1 MVRRVMGPGPA
12 IDLARLF
19 PGDSEMARRMRA
31 HDWSGT
37 PLAKPASWPESLRFA
52 LGICL
57 TSRFPMHVWWGPSL
71 TFFYNDGYIPFLG
84 SAKHPAVLGRSGR
97 EAWSEIWETIG
108 PMIERVFATGE
119 ASWSEDIPMFFDR
132 ALPKEEVYV
141 TFSFSPIL
149 GEGQRVDGVF
159 CACTETTEKLLSNRR
174 LDTLRKL
181 AIQATVARAV
191 DDACRAAIGAMA
203 SNPDDLPFAAIYRA
217 EEGDSAWLVAAVGTT
232 TGGEGLPTTVAW
244 DGEGDDRLSIRA
256 AARGRRAVEI
266 QGIEVQLESAPWPEP
281 ICSAMAVPIRGPS
294 HDRIAGV
301 LVAGFS
307 PRRPVDA
314 EYRSFFELVAGH
326 IATAITVARAYEEER
341 RRAEELA
348 AVDRAKTAFF
358 SNVSHEF
365 RTPLTLLL
373 GPLEEEIRTNA
384 VARERLTIIHRNALR
399 LLKLVNTLLDFSRIE
414 AGRIQAVYEPIDLAA
429 LTADLASIF
438 RSAIEIS
445 GLRLIVSC
453 VPARDPTYVDREMWE
468 KIVFN
473 LLSNALKFTFKG
485 SIEVSFGQ
493 RGKEVQLTV
502 ADTGVGI
509 PPAELPRVFE
519 RFHRVRGA
527 RSRSH
532 DGAGIGLALVQE
544 LVRLHHGDVLVHSVE
559 NRGTT
564 FTVSIPTGRGHLRDE
579 DIGAERTSP
588 STAIHGSVFA
598 EEAASWARNELP
610 PPARRET
617 TGSREAN
624 RDGGRNRI
632 FLADDDADMR
642 RYVTGLLRGE
652 GHDVY
657 AFPDGA
663 AALAAARERAPDLV
677 LADVMMPAL
686 DGFGLVAALRADPGL
701 RAVPVLL
708 LSGRAGEEESVSGL
722 RRGADDYIAKPFSA
736 RELCVRVR
744 AHLDM
749 RELRAAIA
757 REREAVQAARVALIA
772 RLDLAQE
779 DQRYHV
785 ARDLRDRIAQ
795 TVAAIGLLANAARN
809 GGPLPPK
816 AEESLS
822 QIQRAAAELGTEV
835 HAVAMRLRPTA
846 LDDLGLSAAVA
857 HLVTSWSSQAK
868 VEADFQDSLG
878 SSARLAR
885 NVETTIYRLV
895 QEALSNIERHAGAR
909 RANVTLARHADR
921 IIVMVE
927 DDGRGFEPSSVPE
940 DRIGLPGMR
949 ERVAILGGT
958 FSLESTP
965 GGGTAVIARIP
976 AEPPA
981 S

>member
-1 MVRRVMGPGPA
+1 MVRRVMGPEAA

-19 PGDSEMARRMRA
+19 PGDSEMAGRMRA
-31 HDWSGT
+31 FDWSRTALGE
-37 PLAKPASWPESLRFA
+37 PATWPQNLRVA

-57 TSRFPMHVWWGPSL
+57 ASRFPMHVWWGRSL
-71 TFFYNDGYIPFLG
+71 TLFYNDAFISFLG
-84 SAKHPAVLGRSGR
+84 PAKHPAVLGRSGR
-97 EAWSEIWETIG
+97 EAWSEIWEMIG
-108 PMIERVFATGE
+108 PMVERVFATGQ
-119 ASWSEDIPMFFDR
+119 ASWSEDALMFFDR
-132 ALPKEEVYV
+132 ALPKEEVCV
-141 TFSFSPIL
+141 TCSFSPVL
-149 GEGQRVDGVF
+149 GEGNRVDGLF
-159 CACTETTEKLLSNRR
+159 CACTETTETLLGNRR
-174 LDTLRKL
+174 MDTLRKL
-181 AIQATVARAV
+181 AVQASVARAV
-191 DDACRAAIGAMA
+191 DEACRAAIGVIA

-217 EEGDSAWLVAAVGTT
+217 EEGDSAWLVAAAGKATM
-232 TGGEGLPTTVAW
+232 GEWLPTTVAW

-256 AARGRRAVEI
+256 AARGHRAVEI
-266 QGIEVQLESAPWPEP
+266 QGIEIHLEGAPWPEP
-281 ICSAMAVPIRGPS
+281 IRSALAVPIRGAAHEP
-294 HDRIAGV
+294 IAGV
-301 LVAGFS
+301 LIAGFS
-307 PRRPVDA
+307 PRRPIDA
-314 EYRSFFELVAGH
+314 AYRSFFELVASH
-326 IATAITVARAYEEER
+326 VATAMAAARAYEDER
-341 RRAEELA
+341 RRADELA
-348 AVDRAKTAFF
+348 TLDRAKTAFF

-384 VARERLTIIHRNALR
+384 GARERLMIVHRNALR

-414 AGRIQAVYEPIDLAA
+414 AGRIQAVYEPIDLAG
-429 LTADLASIF
+429 LTAELASIF

-445 GLRLIVSC
+445 GLRLVVSC
-453 VPARDPTYVDREMWE
+453 DPARDPTYVDREMWE

-485 SIEVSFGQ
+485 SIEVRLGQ
-493 RGKEVQLTV
+493 RGKHVQLTV

-509 PPAELPRVFE
+509 PAAELPRVFE

-527 RSRSH
+527 RSRTH

-544 LVRLHHGDVLVHSVE
+544 LVRLHHGDVRVQSVE
-559 NRGTT
+559 NGGTT

-579 DIGAERTSP
+579 DIGAARTSP
-588 STAIHGSVFA
+588 STAMHGSLFA
-598 EEAASWARNELP
+598 EEAALWARNDLLTSGG
-610 PPARRET
+610 RET
-617 TGSREAN
+617 TGSREVK
-624 RDGGRNRI
+624 RDGARKRI
-632 FLADDDADMR
+632 LLADDDGDMR
-642 RYVTGLLRGE
+642 NYVAGLLRAE
-652 GHDVY
+652 GHDVHTY
-657 AFPDGA
+657 SDGA

-686 DGFGLVAALRADPGL
+686 DGFELVAALRSDPAL

-708 LSGRAGEEESVSGL
+708 LSARAGEEASVYGL

-744 AHLDM
+744 AHLDLG
-749 RELRAAIA
+749 ELRAAVA
-757 REREAVQAARVALIA
+757 REREAIQAARVALIA

-779 DQRYHV
+779 DQRHHV

-809 GGPLPPK
+809 GGPLPAK

-857 HLVTSWSSQAK
+857 HLVSSWSSEAK
-868 VEADFQDSLG
+868 IEADFQDSLG
-878 SSARLAR
+878 SAARLAR

-909 RANVTLARHADR
+909 RANVTLARHAER

-927 DDGRGFEPSSVPE
+927 DDGQGFDPSSVPE

-958 FSLESTP
+958 FSLESSP
-965 GGGTAVIARIP
+965 GRGTAVIARIP
-976 AEPPA
+976 AEPAA